1 MGSEGRRAAG
11 GPQVE
16 PVCPACGT
24 SVGTTMQRHKV
35 LGAWVPVWVR
45 KPCHNPDCKLFG
57 HRPEGYLEKA
67 GDEAGHEAGHEVG
80 AEMAE
85 AAGEQAR
92 EEPDIPSPPGT
103 TDKTGR
109 SRATG

>member
-1 MGSEGRRAAG
+1 MGSEGRRTAG

-57 HRPEGYLEKA
+57 HRPEGYLEEVREDA
-67 GDEAGHEAGHEVG
+67 GQEAGQES
-80 AEMAE
+80 
-85 AAGEQAR
+85 GEGSGDDTR
-92 EEPDIPSPPGT
+92 EETDIPSPPGT

-109 SRATG
+109 SQATG